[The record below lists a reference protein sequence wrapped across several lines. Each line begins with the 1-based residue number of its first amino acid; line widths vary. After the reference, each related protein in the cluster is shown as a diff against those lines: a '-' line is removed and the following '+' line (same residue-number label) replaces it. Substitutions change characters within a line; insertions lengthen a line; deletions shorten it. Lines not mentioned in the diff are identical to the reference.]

1 MPDAETNRASESAD
15 GLTPD
20 PLPGP
25 VQKPASKGWRR
36 WANVAAFVDDAIL
49 RHRLSLLWS
58 ALAATSIMPVAMLC
72 CMWFGTGSW
81 VEFRRDLPLALVLAE
96 PVLLAGLVAWDMRR
110 PREGTRRFLLAVG
123 IGNAGFGILFG
134 ALYGNVLLCPVA
146 AGCGVAIAVFVAGKE
161 PRRFA
166 MLVGWLTVGV
176 SCLAPILALVHGQSQ
191 ARDLQAIWKEGRH
204 ADVPAA
210 VDAVWPYLQL
220 KGASDG
226 ELAVFALRAAEAAQR
241 SADFASAHAWVEQ
254 AEQHAR
260 WIPVA
265 PEQAASAYTDSVAWR
280 VSRQALPSLSLA
292 AYAGRAWGRDLG
304 WSARD
309 EETGELIRPDALT
322 GVRVTDFD
330 RLGWA
335 RGLVGEDGPSLP

>member
-1 MPDAETNRASESAD
+1 MPDPETKQVAGLAD
-15 GLTPD
+15 RVMPE
-20 PLPGP
+20 PMPQP
-25 VQKPASKGWRR
+25 VQRPASKGWRR

-81 VEFRRDLPLALVLAE
+81 LEFRRDLPLALVLAE

-123 IGNAGFGILFG
+123 VGNAGFGILFG

-146 AGCGVAIAVFVAGKE
+146 AGCGVAIAVFIAGKQ
-161 PRRFA
+161 PRRYA
-166 MLVGWLTVGV
+166 MLVGWLLVLA
-176 SCLAPILALVHGQSQ
+176 SCLAPMAALVHGQSQ
-191 ARDLQAIWKEGRH
+191 AREIQGMWDEGRH
-204 ADVPAA
+204 AEVPAA
-210 VDAVWPYLQL
+210 VEAVWPYLHL
-220 KGASDG
+220 KGAGDG
-226 ELAVFALRAAEAAQR
+226 ELSVFALRAAEAAQR
-241 SADFASAHAWVEQ
+241 SGDFASAHAWVER
-254 AEQHAR
+254 AAGHAR

-265 PEQAASAYTDSVAWR
+265 PELAASAFTDSLAWR

-322 GVRVTDFD
+322 GVHVTDFD

-335 RGLVGEDGPSLP
+335 RGLVGEEKQSTP